1 MRPNDGREAAYVR
14 SRVIDKSLVPASTEY
29 LPLFTCLA
37 PKGTSTEPV
46 LIRQVDD
53 LLNEFGDPS
62 INPILYRDLITIRDF
77 VLGGRSCWVN
87 RVPVNAQKFHYY
99 FYLNNTLPLV
109 YMLYFTYPKWNTLT
123 TEEKRIANAGYL
135 DGGSSVIRFQDH
147 LGNYLDVDIFTEIYD
162 IVSKKEEIFEK
173 TGWVVDVPENP
184 LIRIA
189 EKHNSLQQFTTS
201 VNNGRKYITM
211 RWQGTYSTPEKHI
224 LTSTVYVQP
233 VDSDGKIIRDSDGH
247 LIRPD
252 NPNYI
257 SHFKQTVVPVK
268 VLEGVVDA
276 YIGTPEHTSYT
287 IPTNVLQSYIYKQ
300 TNHLYSRE
308 RSITVE
314 KPTNPEPHIYYLEP
328 AQEGSNTVTIGKTQE
343 DGDGWIYLHTV
354 NGSTSSS
361 TRVSNA
367 YLRNSLVADER
378 YKDCLEFTNEFS
390 RRIKVKDDYSQDT
403 ITVSPLDILIHN
415 KAINSLSFTPNY
427 VIDPNDPSKNYLR
440 VDGATYVWKF
450 PNLSTEGLTITFSQT
465 LYQDNPELMFSIGV
479 MCTEYYTGPTT
490 IEIPQFDI
498 FEGEK
503 IPYDKTTH
511 TYFPINTE
519 SNPDLLSLTFTSYS
533 GYYILQ
539 NVPRPFPVLQ
549 DNHIKIGMANSSGT
563 GDVYQKIKLPA
574 DTYNQSGARY
584 IIDKLIH
591 VFYKANRYTESKL
604 RKRKVYS
611 NIPTT
616 NEEWEDYLVPE
627 SKLIDG
633 TEYYTN
639 EKDSTSIERTE
650 PNWQTF
656 IYSSSSPNIPK
667 APLYRLYYTSTSSSN
682 YYYNAAFEICDSNYN
697 LIYSIGA
704 NLLYVDDFII
714 NSLIPRTLYR
724 GEEAEDFSVYFPYS
738 YWSEIE
744 DYLKDNFDIEMHY
757 PDGFSSSETH
767 LTSFD
772 TTLIPELSA
781 EDLLLF
787 SMDSMLYQDSNIL
800 TITSVTKLKPASAGL
815 RIKYVLQGYDF
826 SYTNFLIEETIT
838 LPDHF
843 TNQQFAD
850 AMNENP
856 YVNVTV
862 DDPEADNIY
871 RNVIAGYFS
880 NLAYTVHYDLDVEI
894 TLEDYQK
901 AIKVYSD
908 SKYYGNF
915 IADLTYPLVRWYE
928 NPDPDSESYYEIY
941 VMPEN
946 DRRAIHWTMKEIAA
960 TRKDLICIFSTPN
973 LPLDQACNWVAAKG
987 DYADYWEYGTFQT
1000 LEYPEQAFYCEM
1012 YYGWFSYKTALVS
1025 GQPYKI
1031 KEVNSTLF
1039 VIANIIDAWNNK
1051 GISFPVAG
1059 DQGGVLNSNIDYISI
1074 LDNPDTKQKKD
1085 KLVSYRINP
1094 IWDTGTRGIQIYGN
1108 ETLNPLYT
1116 DLSSAHIA
1124 RMLVQIRNQIDTYTE
1139 SIKFSLNNKYTWGS
1153 WINNVSTKILDPLK
1167 AQGGLVWYSVKM
1179 GTDTTTPEQIAQRR
1193 INGIV
1198 SLQFRPDLEIID
1210 LEYTVYSSAL
1220 DMVEVSSSIVL
1231 L

>member
-14 SRVIDKSLVPASTEY
+14 SRVIDKSHVPASTEY

-123 TEEKRIANAGYL
+123 TEEKHIANAGYL
-135 DGGSSVIRFQDH
+135 YGGSSVVRFQDH

-162 IVSKKEEIFEK
+162 IVSKKDEIFEK

-189 EKHNSLQQFTTS
+189 EKHNSLQQFITS
-201 VNNGRKYITM
+201 VNKGRKYITM

-268 VLEGVVDA
+268 VLEDVVDA
-276 YIGTPEHTSYT
+276 YIGTPDEVPLEIEPNTTKFLHQLTNTILFKSRNIQVKKPTGTQTITLYIEPAPSSTTVVNLSKDEVDFLNTVEGSHSTNTRITHNPYFTIIDEYYKDILEFVESDGYVGVRIRADYPQSFITTTNLSVVINKFSYT
-287 IPTNVLQSYIYKQ
+287 TNTNAQSYPDPS
-300 TNHLYSRE
+300 NPSSRYIKKE
-308 RSITVE
+308 DAVYTGDF
-314 KPTNPEPHIYYLEP
+314 PELALED
-328 AQEGSNTVTIGKTQE
+328 GVTVTFSIQT
-343 DGDGWIYLHTV
+343 DSYT
-354 NGSTSSS
+354 
-361 TRVSNA
+361 
-367 YLRNSLVADER
+367 NSLIIYAYTKCMWYYNGPATILLPDIPVYE
-378 YKDCLEFTNEFS
+378 LM
-390 RRIKVKDDYSQDT
+390 RIPRDPNKLYALIDPEEKYAQLTLPISGEVLSVQNNTEET
-403 ITVSPLDILIHN
+403 IT
-415 KAINSLSFTPNY
+415 
-427 VIDPNDPSKNYLR
+427 
-440 VDGATYVWKF
+440 
-450 PNLSTEGLTITFSQT
+450 
-465 LYQDNPELMFSIGV
+465 
-479 MCTEYYTGPTT
+479 
-490 IEIPQFDI
+490 
-498 FEGEK
+498 
-503 IPYDKTTH
+503 
-511 TYFPINTE
+511 
-519 SNPDLLSLTFTSYS
+519 
-533 GYYILQ
+533 
-539 NVPRPFPVLQ
+539 LQ
-549 DNHIKIGMANSSGT
+549 DISVKISVSNSSGT
-563 GDVYQKIKLPA
+563 GNVYQEIKLPA
-574 DTYNQSGARY
+574 GTYSQSGARY

-1000 LEYPEQAFYCEM
+1000 LEYSEQAFYCEM

-1085 KLVSYRINP
+1085 KLISYRINP

-1179 GTDTTTPEQIAQRR
+1179 GTDTTTPEKIAQRR

>member
-14 SRVIDKSLVPASTEY
+14 SRVIDKSHVPASTEY

-77 VLGGRSCWVN
+77 VRGGRSCWVN

-135 DGGSSVIRFQDH
+135 YGGSSVVRFQDH

-162 IVSKKEEIFEK
+162 IVSKKDEIFEK
-173 TGWVVDVPENP
+173 TGWVVDVPDNP
-184 LIRIA
+184 LVRIA

-201 VNNGRKYITM
+201 VNNGRKYISM
-211 RWQGTYSTPEKHI
+211 RWQGTYSTPDKHI
-224 LTSTVYVQP
+224 LTSTNYVQP
-233 VDSDGKIIRDSDGH
+233 VDSDGKIIRSSDGH
-247 LIRPD
+247 LIRPID
-252 NPNYI
+252 YI

-268 VLEGVVDA
+268 VLEDVVDA
-276 YIGTPEHTSYT
+276 YIGTPDEVPLEIEPNTTKFLHQLTNT
-287 IPTNVLQSYIYKQ
+287 ILFKSRTIQVSKPDPEQETLYI
-300 TNHLYSRE
+300 
-308 RSITVE
+308 
-314 KPTNPEPHIYYLEP
+314 EPS
-328 AQEGSNTVTIGKTQE
+328 AGSTTATIIGKNE
-343 DGDGWIYLHTV
+343 ADWKYLHTV
-354 NGSTSSS
+354 SGDTSTGTRVTNFYYVITDEYYKDKLEFVSSS
-361 TRVSNA
+361 SKLIV
-367 YLRNSLVADER
+367 
-378 YKDCLEFTNEFS
+378 
-390 RRIKVKDDYSQDT
+390 KVKDDYPEDT
-403 ITVSPLDILIHN
+403 ITV
-415 KAINSLSFTPNY
+415 
-427 VIDPNDPSKNYLR
+427 
-440 VDGATYVWKF
+440 VD
-450 PNLSTEGLTITFSQT
+450 NLSIQVLKHGYRNAISSFYYPEPNNPSSKYTYIDSASYTADFPDIPVEDGLTISFR
-465 LYQDNPELMFSIGV
+465 NPSAYADYLIINCSWKCMW
-479 MCTEYYTGPTT
+479 YYEGPTSIT
-490 IEIPQFDI
+490 VPDIPVY
-498 FEGEK
+498 EVMK
-503 IPYDKTTH
+503 IHSEPSKQYSILNTDEAFSKLTFLSS
-511 TYFPINTE
+511 TYFAVRNNTE
-519 SNPDLLSLTFTSYS
+519 ETIT
-533 GYYILQ
+533 
-539 NVPRPFPVLQ
+539 LQ
-549 DNHIKIGMANSSGT
+549 DISVKISVANSSGT
-563 GDVYQKIKLPA
+563 GDVYQEIKLPA
-574 DTYNQSGARY
+574 GTYNQSGARY
-584 IIDKLIH
+584 ITDKLIH
-591 VFYKANRYTESKL
+591 VFYKATKYTESKL

-611 NIPTT
+611 KIPMT

-627 SKLIDG
+627 SELIDG

-639 EKDSTSIERTE
+639 EKDSTSIERTD

-656 IYSSSSPNIPK
+656 VYSFSSQNIPK
-667 APLYRLYYTSTSSSN
+667 APLYRLYYTSTSPSI
-682 YYYNAAFEICDSNYN
+682 YYYNAAFEVCDSNYS

-704 NLLYVDDFII
+704 NLIYVDDRII
-714 NSLIPRTLYR
+714 NSLVPRTLYR

-738 YWSEIE
+738 YWSDIE

-757 PDGFSSSETH
+757 PDGFSSRETH

-800 TITSVTKLKPASAGL
+800 TITSVTKLKPALAGL

-908 SKYYGNF
+908 PKYYGNF

-928 NPDPDSESYYEIY
+928 DPDPEGEYYYEIY
-941 VMPEN
+941 IMPEN
-946 DRRAIHWTMKEIAA
+946 DRRAIQWTMKEIAA

-987 DYADYWEYGTFQT
+987 DYADYWEYGTSQT
-1000 LEYPEQAFYCEM
+1000 LEYSEQAFYCEM
-1012 YYGWFSYKTALVS
+1012 YYGWFSYRTTLVS

-1031 KEVNSTLF
+1031 KEVNATLF

-1220 DMVEVSSSIVL
+1220 DMVDVSSSIVL